1 MKEVVILTGPTGA
14 GKTEASVILAGK
26 INAEIISADSM
37 QVYRGMDI
45 GTAKPS
51 PELRARVRHHLIDI
65 CEPLEEFSAGRF
77 REECRKIIESLHRK
91 EIIPLIVGGTGL
103 YIRSITRGLFNA
115 PSADWEL
122 RERLLR
128 MEKERKGS
136 LYEYLR
142 ELDPDAAMRIMP
154 SDIRRIIR
162 AIEVILKTQKKI
174 TELQRSLTEPL
185 PYRYIKIGIKR
196 ERKELYRMIEDRVDE
211 MVRRGLFDEAE
222 SIWRMNPSRTVMQ
235 AIGYKEIFAYLR
247 GEIKKEEAVRL
258 IKKRTKLYAKR
269 QFTWFKK
276 EEGIH
281 WMDVTGIYSP
291 EIIAERIH
299 ALYMEMKGKET

>member
-1 MKEVVILTGPTGA
+1 MKEVVILLGPTCV
-14 GKTEASVILAGK
+14 GKTEASVILAEKMG
-26 INAEIISADSM
+26 AEIISADSM
-37 QVYRGMDI
+37 LVYRGMDI

-51 PELRARVRHHLIDI
+51 RELRARIKHHLIDI
-65 CEPLEEFSAGRF
+65 CEPVEEFSAGRF
-77 REECRKIIESLHRK
+77 REECRKIIEASHRK

-103 YIRSITRGLFNA
+103 YIRSLTKGLFNA
-115 PSADWEL
+115 PSADWDL
-122 RERLLR
+122 RERLLKI
-128 MEKERKGS
+128 EKERKGS

-142 ELDPDAAMRIMP
+142 ESDPVAAMRIMP

-162 AIEVILKTQKKI
+162 AIEVFLKTQKKI

-196 ERKELYRMIEDRVDE
+196 ERKELYRMIEERIDN
-211 MVRRGLFDEAE
+211 MVSKGLFDEAE
-222 SIWRMNPSRTVMQ
+222 SIWKMNPSRTVMQ

-247 GEIKKEEAVRL
+247 REIEKEEAVRL

-281 WMDVTGIYSP
+281 WIDVTGIYSP
-291 EIIAERIH
+291 EIIAEKIH
-299 ALYMEMKGKET
+299 ALYKKIKSEES